1 MCVGQYTNLPV
12 YVFVVVTTFY
22 TMVCILSFFFDVLH
36 FR

>member
-1 MCVGQYTNLPV
+1 V